1 MAQAAWS
8 VWMSARRPGFARIEE
23 NLMPQNELAAAVS
36 PYLLQHKDNPVHW
49 RMWGKA
55 ALAEAR
61 RLDRPILLSIGYAAC
76 HWCHVMAH
84 ESFENAGVAAVMNE
98 LFINIKV
105 DREERPDID
114 QVYMSALQALDQ
126 PGGWPLTMFLTPAG
140 EPFWGGTY
148 FPREARYGRPAFVD
162 ILRSIAGIYHAEPER
177 VAKNAKALR
186 GAILETKPISSD
198 GEITPS
204 ALNFY
209 AERLAGSMDR
219 VHGGLQGAPKFPN
232 PSMLE
237 FLWRHSARTRD
248 ATFLGAV
255 LLTLRRIC
263 EGGIY
268 DQLGGG
274 FARYSVDE
282 RWLVPHFEKMLYD
295 NGQLLEL
302 LSLAWRE
309 TGEAI
314 FEEAVRETIE
324 WLQREMRAPGGSFCA
339 SLDADSEGVEG
350 KFYVWTR
357 DEIEEVLGQ
366 EDAAFF
372 GRHYDAGAGGNWT
385 DEHHGGM
392 VVILNRLQAPSATTE
407 ERHRLAVLRGKLFA
421 RRTGR
426 TRPGLDDKVLAD
438 WNGLTIAALVNASV
452 IFGEASWMTMAREAF
467 DFIVTTMVRTVD
479 GQPRLGHAWRGGNL
493 VWPGMASDYAA
504 MMRAALAL
512 AEAGSDTDAQ
522 RLCDLA
528 HRFSQA
534 LDAHHLDRATGFL
547 CTSADDAPDVVFRP
561 RPTIDDAVPNAHA
574 VYAQALLKLSSLTG
588 RASLRTRADRL
599 LAALTPILRANPF
612 GHTALLNALDQRLHN
627 IDILIVGPD
636 SDSLRAAALAV
647 SFLNRTVRA
656 ATKSRAGGDLAEIA
670 AYPRDRSAAFICAE
684 GRCSLPITRPDEI
697 AGRVA
702 SMRR

>member
-1 MAQAAWS
+1 MA
-8 VWMSARRPGFARIEE
+8 
-23 NLMPQNELAAAVS
+23 QNELAAAVS

-49 RMWGKA
+49 RMWGEA

-61 RLDRPILLSIGYAAC
+61 RVNRPILLSIGYAAC

-84 ESFENAGVAAVMNE
+84 ESFEDAGVAAVMNE

-114 QVYMSALQALDQ
+114 EVYMAALHALGQ
-126 PGGWPLTMFLTPAG
+126 PGGWPLTMFLTPTG

-148 FPREARYGRPAFVD
+148 FPKEARYGRAAFVD
-162 ILRSIAGIYHAEPER
+162 VLRAIAATYHAQPEK

-186 GAILETKPISSD
+186 AAILETKPTSSD
-198 GEITPS
+198 GQIMSS
-204 ALNFY
+204 ALDFY

-219 VHGGLQGAPKFPN
+219 VNGGIRGAPKFPN
-232 PSMLE
+232 PAMLE
-237 FLWRHSARTRD
+237 FLWRHAARTKD
-248 ATFLGAV
+248 AASRGAF
-255 LLTLRRIC
+255 LLTLRRMC

-295 NGQLLEL
+295 NAQLLEL
-302 LSLAWRE
+302 LSLAWLE

-314 FEEAVRETIE
+314 FEEAVRETVE
-324 WLQREMRAPGGSFCA
+324 WLRREMRAPGGGFCA

-357 DEIEEVLGQ
+357 DEIEGVLGQ
-366 EDAAFF
+366 EDASFF
-372 GRHYDAGAGGNWT
+372 ARHYDAGAEGNWT
-385 DEHHGGM
+385 DEHHGGT
-392 VVILNRLQAPSATTE
+392 VVILNRLQAPSATAE
-407 ERHRLAVLRGKLFA
+407 DRHRLAVLRGKLLA

-438 WNGLTIAALVNASV
+438 WNGLTIAALVQASV
-452 IFGEASWMTMAREAF
+452 VFGEASWMKMAREAF
-467 DFIVTTMVRTVD
+467 DFISTTMVRTVD
-479 GQPRLGHAWRGGNL
+479 GQPRLGHAWRGGAL

-512 AEAGSDTDAQ
+512 AEASTDADAQ
-522 RLCDLA
+522 SLCDLA
-528 HRFSQA
+528 QRLSQA
-534 LDAHHLDRATGFL
+534 LDAHHLDQATGFL
-547 CTSADDAPDVVFRP
+547 CTSADDAPDVVFRA
-561 RPTIDDAVPNAHA
+561 RPTIDEAVPNAHA

-588 RASLRTRADRL
+588 QAASRTQADRL
-599 LAALTPILRANPF
+599 LEALTPTLRVNPF

-627 IDILIVGPD
+627 IDIVIVGPD
-636 SDSLRAAALAV
+636 TGPLRLAALAV
-647 SFLNRTVRA
+647 SFLNRTVRPA
-656 ATKSRAGGDLAEIA
+656 LKSGAGGDFAEIA
-670 AYPRDRSAAFICAE
+670 AYPPDKSAAFICAE
-684 GRCSLPITRPDEI
+684 GRCSLPVTRPDEI
-697 AGRVA
+697 ADRVA
-702 SMRR
+702 SMRQ